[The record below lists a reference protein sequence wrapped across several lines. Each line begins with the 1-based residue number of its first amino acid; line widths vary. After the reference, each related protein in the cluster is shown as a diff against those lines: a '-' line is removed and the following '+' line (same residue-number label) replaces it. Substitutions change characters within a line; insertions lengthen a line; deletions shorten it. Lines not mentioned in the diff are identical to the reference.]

1 MRKAVI
7 VLLMAAVVCTVA
19 FALTACNAT
28 PDGIA
33 DRFEDLA
40 ADGKFEVK
48 RGTAGESA
56 VYDFGRQVTVNTLVL
71 KEVRDAV
78 TSFRLYADDSEE
90 PFYGNDYIGGYRYC
104 SFDEI
109 TLSKLRIEVLSCEK
123 LWQMKSV
130 EAYNISGT
138 DPEDDFRIM
147 GYVTVESAVAMGEEH
162 NANLDAATHLNLI
175 GNIYFTS
182 VSDIVFDDIT
192 LKSGEKMDGEEAFA
206 LAVEKMREANPDGK
220 LIVTFLG
227 NKDLTGDGLEI
238 EDRHNE
244 AMGEHKDKLIA
255 GIVAVD
261 GENQLVP
268 QIEAAGNRCGV
279 DFLRH
284 GVGLLEHVVGKYV
297 IHAVFVQDA
306 RDRGFHCAVL
316 AQICFDDALRQE
328 FFVAIVGNGH
338 GNAVAGL
345 GVAQIVPVDRDLGVF
360 LGCGLDEIRLT
371 TLHQRARNLTIRALQ
386 HTDDLGFAPP
396 AAVFALAQLDQH
408 AVAMPRAACCAG
420 RDEQVVRLGRA
431 IGHVGRDKGKRPL
444 GGQISAGRAAI
455 VRGHSK
461 AVFLVF
467 HHLPVRQQTVE
478 RVLQLVFGRVRQG
491 AAYLVDTHGLHKQ
504 RQQPAFQLGMGHR
517 SALLPAN
524 SIPLLRAD

>member
-7 VLLMAAVVCTVA
+7 VLMIAAVVCTAA

-206 LAVEKMREANPDGK
+206 LAVEKMRAANPDGK

-255 GIVAVD
+255 GIVAVVKKYSLD
-261 GENQLVP
+261 GVSFDYEYPHKLKSYTVYEEFLAGMRAAVDALPGDILLTAAICDWQLTPAMFTVKDL
-268 QIEAAGNRCGV
+268 EV
-279 DFLRH
+279 FDF
-284 GVGLLEHVVGKYV
+284 VEVMAY
-297 IHAVFVQDA
+297 D
-306 RDRGFHCAVL
+306 
-316 AQICFDDALRQE
+316 CFDKRGDHSTFYTACYEQLRKFE
-328 FFVAIVGNGH
+328 RKGFDLSRLDL
-338 GNAVAGL
+338 GL
-345 GVAQIVPVDRDLGVF
+345 PYYSRPVDGAEYWGNYYDVAEELYPFGNSYVEAYTDLYGNSF
-360 LGCGLDEIRLT
+360 PPL
-371 TLHQRARNLTIRALQ
+371 RNYYN
-386 HTDDLGFAPP
+386 GP
-396 AAVFALAQLDQH
+396 QL
-408 AVAMPRAACCAG
+408 
-420 RDEQVVRLGRA
+420 
-431 IGHVGRDKGKRPL
+431 IRDKTAYAIDCGAGGVMLWHL
-444 GGQISAGRAAI
+444 GTDSTDPTYSLTQLIAR
-455 VRGHSK
+455 VK
-461 AVFLVF
+461 AS
-467 HHLPVRQQTVE
+467 R
-478 RVLQLVFGRVRQG
+478 
-491 AAYLVDTHGLHKQ
+491 
-504 RQQPAFQLGMGHR
+504 
-517 SALLPAN
+517 
-524 SIPLLRAD
+524 

>member
-28 PDGIA
+28 PDAIA

-227 NKDLTGDGLEI
+227 NKDLTGDGLGI

-255 GIVAVD
+255 GIVAVVKKYSLD
-261 GENQLVP
+261 GVSFDYEYPHKLKSYTVYEEFLAGMRAAVDALPGDILLTAAICDWQLTPAMFTVKDL
-268 QIEAAGNRCGV
+268 EV
-279 DFLRH
+279 FDF
-284 GVGLLEHVVGKYV
+284 VEVMAY
-297 IHAVFVQDA
+297 D
-306 RDRGFHCAVL
+306 
-316 AQICFDDALRQE
+316 CFDKRGDHSTFYTACYEQLRKFE
-328 FFVAIVGNGH
+328 SKGFDLSRLDL
-338 GNAVAGL
+338 GL
-345 GVAQIVPVDRDLGVF
+345 PYYSRPVD
-360 LGCGLDEIRLT
+360 
-371 TLHQRARNLTIRALQ
+371 
-386 HTDDLGFAPP
+386 
-396 AAVFALAQLDQH
+396 
-408 AVAMPRAACCAG
+408 
-420 RDEQVVRLGRA
+420 
-431 IGHVGRDKGKRPL
+431 
-444 GGQISAGRAAI
+444 
-455 VRGHSK
+455 
-461 AVFLVF
+461 
-467 HHLPVRQQTVE
+467 
-478 RVLQLVFGRVRQG
+478 G
-491 AAYLVDTHGLHKQ
+491 AAYWGNYYDVAEELYPFENSYVEAYTDLYGNLRRGRRDALAPGHGLH
-504 RQQPAFQLGMGHR
+504 RPDLFADSAHREGEGVEVTRPAQKE
-517 SALLPAN
+517 
-524 SIPLLRAD
+524 